1 MAIDAARRALVFGLP
16 TAAWAGASATRPAT
30 AAELPAG
37 THLMRVDAPDLGVS
51 SEPVP
56 VHLHRP
62 TAWRTDDPVVL
73 VMHGVQRDADR
84 YLASWRSLA
93 DDAGVLVAV
102 PEFTRSKFPTRTQY
116 NFGNVV
122 DDRMRQVPRERWS
135 FEVLDRAFAAV
146 RAATGASREHFA
158 LYGHSAGAQFAH
170 RYMLLADAD
179 RATPIV
185 VANAGSW
192 TVPDAS
198 VPFPWGLAGTT
209 VDDADLRR
217 AFGRRVVVAL
227 GEADTDPS
235 APNLP
240 NDPPARAQGA
250 NRLARGRFFYEAC
263 ERKAA
268 ALGVP
273 FSWRLV
279 IVPGAGH
286 VDAQMAPTAV
296 RIIREA

>member
-1 MAIDAARRALVFGLP
+1 MVFRLP
-16 TAAWAGASATRPAT
+16 AAAWAGASAAGSAT

-37 THLMRVDAPDLGVS
+37 THRLLVDAPGLGVS

-93 DDAGVLVAV
+93 DDARVLVAV
-102 PEFTRSKFPTRTQY
+102 PEFTRSKFPTRTHY

-122 DDRMRQVPRERWS
+122 DERMQPVPRERWS
-135 FEVLDRAFAAV
+135 FQVLDRVFATL
-146 RAATGASREHFA
+146 RAATGARSERFA
-158 LYGHSAGAQFAH
+158 LYGHSAGAQFVH

-185 VANAGSW
+185 VAKAGSW
-192 TVPDAS
+192 TVPDAA
-198 VPFPWGLAGTT
+198 VPFPWGLAGTA

-217 AFGRRVVVAL
+217 AFARPVVVAL
-227 GEADTDPS
+227 GDADTDPA

-240 NDPPARAQGA
+240 NDPHARAQGPH
-250 NRLARGRFFYEAC
+250 RLARGRYFFEAC
-263 ERKAA
+263 ARKAA
-268 ALGVP
+268 ALGAP
-273 FSWRLV
+273 FRWRQV
-279 IVPGAGH
+279 TVPGAGH
-286 VDAQMAPTAV
+286 VDAQMAPTAL
-296 RIIREA
+296 RIIRDT